1 MGLNAWPPNWFR
13 KKTGPIVAEPD
24 VSVNKKAN
32 YGIGDSQNMSISN
45 DVSAQ
50 IPYLRRFGRA
60 LVGSREGG
68 DGYVLAML
76 ETLVAEPERLSQ
88 ATNLKVALYCLFL
101 DVWTAA
107 LSADPSAGAPLRQA
121 DSARNRLEAISL
133 RPRVAFL
140 LNALENF
147 TPADVATI
155 LSVSEQEAQD
165 LISQANDEIA
175 DQIATDVLII
185 EDEPFIAHDLRAIV
199 EELGH
204 RVTGMARTHREA
216 VDTIGSSKPGLI
228 LADIQLADGSSGLDA
243 VNEILDTLS
252 TPVIFITAYPERFLT
267 GAPPEPAFLV
277 TKPFS
282 VESLKAVISQAL
294 FFDKR
299 SHKRD
304 A

>member
-1 MGLNAWPPNWFR
+1 MRLNAWPPNWFR

-88 ATNLKVALYCLFL
+88 ATNLKVALYRLFL

-107 LSADPSAGAPLRQA
+107 LSADPSMGAPLRQD

-147 TPADVATI
+147 TPADVASI

>member
-1 MGLNAWPPNWFR
+1 
-13 KKTGPIVAEPD
+13 
-24 VSVNKKAN
+24 
-32 YGIGDSQNMSISN
+32 MSISN

-88 ATNLKVALYCLFL
+88 AINLKVALSRLFL
-101 DVWTAA
+101 DVRTAM
-107 LSADPSAGAPLRQA
+107 LKADPSMNVPLRK
-121 DSARNRLEAISL
+121 DVSARNRLEAISL

-140 LNALENF
+140 LNSLENF
-147 TPADVATI
+147 TPADVASI

>member
-1 MGLNAWPPNWFR
+1 
-13 KKTGPIVAEPD
+13 

-88 ATNLKVALYCLFL
+88 ASNLKVALYRLFL
-101 DVWTAA
+101 DVWTAT
-107 LSADPSAGAPLRQA
+107 LKADPSMSAPLRKD

-147 TPADVATI
+147 TPADVASI

>member
-1 MGLNAWPPNWFR
+1 VRLNAWPPNWFR

-88 ATNLKVALYCLFL
+88 ATNLKVALYRLFL

-107 LSADPSAGAPLRQA
+107 LNADPSMGAPLRQA

>member
-1 MGLNAWPPNWFR
+1 
-13 KKTGPIVAEPD
+13 
-24 VSVNKKAN
+24 
-32 YGIGDSQNMSISN
+32 MSISN

-88 ATNLKVALYCLFL
+88 ATNLKVALYRLFL